1 MRSRRLLAPA
11 PPVSPCGCAS
21 TSGCA
26 SPISAPRA
34 LALSTSARC
43 PSGPRTSWTS
53 PGLGG
58 IRLQGEVLWS
68 RRAGRKRVLRGKRLV
83 YYQSGLIFRWLTP
96 AQRAGLVAALDIL
109 KGAQED

>member
-1 MRSRRLLAPA
+1 VWVCFYVRARLADL
-11 PPVSPCGCAS
+11 S
-21 TSGCA
+21 TQGA
-26 SPISAPRA
+26 RIEHFRPLPEWTPYVLDIPRA
-34 LALSTSARC
+34 
-43 PSGPRTSWTS
+43 
-53 PGLGG
+53 LGG